1 MRVLYQ
7 TFIIR
12 HKISNKK
19 CVEIDKFTDFFELD
33 DFFKLYNY
41 TVNEEN
47 LIKLKKELS
56 PIVKQLLKVPEK
68 EIIKYDTISYYPNKC
83 KLDSDKL
90 KDSKFNPLNSDS
102 LFPAKKVLQLYYS
115 VSVMIKY
122 LQLHPEHY
130 IDYKTETGYSL

>member
-41 TVNEEN
+41 TVKSYQ
-47 LIKLKKELS
+47 I
-56 PIVKQLLKVPEK
+56 EK
-68 EIIKYDTISYYPNKC
+68 RIITYCKTI
-83 KLDSDKL
+83 
-90 KDSKFNPLNSDS
+90 
-102 LFPAKKVLQLYYS
+102 
-115 VSVMIKY
+115 
-122 LQLHPEHY
+122 
-130 IDYKTETGYSL
+130 T